1 MDYRKTVEHLRRTAD
16 TFIKSGYAVDGI
28 AKCFEESADTIEQ
41 LTEELKQYKDKQE
54 QGLLIELPCKVG
66 DTVYQIGKGH
76 YEIGTDITEYT
87 VTAITISQKDITISV
102 KDKNQLGF
110 PVSAIYLGKRL
121 YLTRSEA
128 EEALARMNDVSVFK
142 V

>member
-41 LTEELKQYKDKQE
+41 LVEELKQFKDKQE

-66 DTVYQIGKGH
+66 DTVYFILRE
-76 YEIGTDITEYT
+76 EIIPVLVDGFSINENGLFICGTSEEHFGYSRLTPP
-87 VTAITISQKDITISV
+87 A
-102 KDKNQLGF
+102 KN
-110 PVSAIYLGKRL
+110 L
-121 YLTRSEA
+121 YLTHSEA
-128 EEALARMNDVSVFK
+128 EEALARMK
-142 V
+142 GE